1 MDKFRTSI
9 TIPVSDFKIGYETPG
24 MLMGS
29 CFSDYVGKIMQQHK
43 LPVFL
48 NPFGTLFNPLS
59 VADALEKLMAGK
71 LTTLEDLRFH
81 NGLWFSFS
89 HYTGFSNTD
98 RDICLNRINKSEK
111 EASAWLKKCHVLI
124 ITFGTAWVYTIKETG
139 IVAANCH
146 KMPVETF
153 DRVFAEPEKIIR
165 RYENLIRL
173 LQQINPKIRIIFT
186 VSPVRHWKDG
196 AVNNQ
201 LSKSVLHWSIHEIM
215 KLCPQTAYF
224 PSYEIFMDELR
235 DYRFYAP
242 DMLHPSETATQYVWE
257 RFCDTYTS
265 PETRKIMPDVL
276 SVMKAVNHRPM
287 HEDGPVFI
295 KFKQQTLRK
304 MEQLES
310 TYPFLN
316 FSAEKSVMT

>member
-1 MDKFRTSI
+1 MDKFRTPV

-43 LPVFL
+43 WPVLL

-59 VADALEKLMAGK
+59 VADALNKLIAGK
-71 LTTLEDLRFH
+71 FTAYEDLRFH

-89 HYTGFSNTD
+89 HYTGFSNAD
-98 RDICLNRINKSEK
+98 RNICLNQINNSEK

-139 IVAANCH
+139 MVAANCH
-146 KMPVETF
+146 KLPADTF
-153 DRVFAEPEKIIR
+153 DRIFTEPEKIIR
-165 RYENLIRL
+165 SYENLIQS

-215 KLCPQTAYF
+215 KRFPQTAYF

-257 RFCDTYTS
+257 RFCDTFAS
-265 PETRKIMPDVL
+265 AETLKIMPEVL
-276 SVMKAVNHRPM
+276 SVIKAVNHRPI
-287 HEDGPVFI
+287 HESGPDFM
-295 KFKQQTLRK
+295 KFRHNTLQK

-316 FSAEKSVMT
+316 FSAEKAVMA